1 MYSLFCIAS
10 PIMLFFTNKLN
21 ILKEAKM
28 PEKELYQKDY
38 NQEAYYDDINYEA
51 ILNADYGYR
60 TEETIAQSAKDIAKE
75 HQLDEI
81 QVKEELDRINQKQK
95 EQENSLESHLHSLEN
110 ALENTPE
117 KSLGNANHLENQP
130 TNQAE
135 NQIDNLRN
143 LDNLKSIGESL
154 NIENPKIEESL
165 QVAMALRETQKN
177 LQEAKEE
184 VKNRGIENNLSPK
197 DKLDI
202 ADNTIKEF
210 NSNRPLVK
218 EAIETDLNIKA
229 YSQDIDELL
238 LEKERRKQSPNQEI
252 PNQPKDISELL
263 QQLYKMDKALAE
275 LIGTHQ
281 DLKLA
286 ESERKMREFEE
297 LLQRD
302 KIQALTQIVSDI
314 SDKYIQLQGEKANIL
329 DSKKEYEALNQ
340 LMDKNEKPEIIK
352 DKMEKINQKFPNF
365 SKDYPIT
372 TKRAQEYKYIKEPQ
386 QQIQQQQQTQ
396 GRSL

>member
-28 PEKELYQKDY
+28 SEKELYQKDY

-81 QVKEELDRINQKQK
+81 QVKKELDRINQKQK

-218 EAIETDLNIKA
+218 ETIETDLNIKV
-229 YSQDIDELL
+229 YSQDVDELL

-252 PNQPKDISELL
+252 PNQPKDIAELL

-372 TKRAQEYKYIKEPQ
+372 TKRANEYAKGNAP
-386 QQIQQQQQTQ
+386 QQQTQ
-396 GRSL
+396 QQNQSQGRNL

>member
-10 PIMLFFTNKLN
+10 LIMLFFTNKLN

-81 QVKEELDRINQKQK
+81 QVKKELDRINQKQK

-165 QVAMALRETQKN
+165 QVAMAL
-177 LQEAKEE
+177 
-184 VKNRGIENNLSPK
+184 
-197 DKLDI
+197 
-202 ADNTIKEF
+202 KEF
-210 NSNRPLVK
+210 ARSKRGGKESWNRK
-218 EAIETDLNIKA
+218 
-229 YSQDIDELL
+229 
-238 LEKERRKQSPNQEI
+238 
-252 PNQPKDISELL
+252 
-263 QQLYKMDKALAE
+263 
-275 LIGTHQ
+275 
-281 DLKLA
+281 
-286 ESERKMREFEE
+286 
-297 LLQRD
+297 
-302 KIQALTQIVSDI
+302 
-314 SDKYIQLQGEKANIL
+314 
-329 DSKKEYEALNQ
+329 
-340 LMDKNEKPEIIK
+340 
-352 DKMEKINQKFPNF
+352 
-365 SKDYPIT
+365 
-372 TKRAQEYKYIKEPQ
+372 
-386 QQIQQQQQTQ
+386 
-396 GRSL
+396 

>member
-60 TEETIAQSAKDIAKE
+60 TGETIAQSAKDIAKE

-81 QVKEELDRINQKQK
+81 QVKKELDRINQKQK
-95 EQENSLESHLHSLEN
+95 EQENSLESYLHSLEN

-177 LQEAKEE
+177 L
-184 VKNRGIENNLSPK
+184 
-197 DKLDI
+197 
-202 ADNTIKEF
+202 
-210 NSNRPLVK
+210 
-218 EAIETDLNIKA
+218 
-229 YSQDIDELL
+229 
-238 LEKERRKQSPNQEI
+238 
-252 PNQPKDISELL
+252 
-263 QQLYKMDKALAE
+263 
-275 LIGTHQ
+275 
-281 DLKLA
+281 
-286 ESERKMREFEE
+286 
-297 LLQRD
+297 
-302 KIQALTQIVSDI
+302 
-314 SDKYIQLQGEKANIL
+314 
-329 DSKKEYEALNQ
+329 
-340 LMDKNEKPEIIK
+340 
-352 DKMEKINQKFPNF
+352 
-365 SKDYPIT
+365 
-372 TKRAQEYKYIKEPQ
+372 
-386 QQIQQQQQTQ
+386 
-396 GRSL
+396 